1 MAQDKFEVEKYST
14 DFVPHSERYGKA
26 RNLFS
31 LWFAINMN
39 ILTIATGA
47 IAIALGLP
55 LLWAVVAAIIGHG
68 IGTVF
73 MALHSAEGP
82 LLGIPQMIQS
92 RAQFGYF
99 GSVIP
104 LILVVVMY
112 IGYFAVAGVLTGNAV
127 ARWFGWDVNVSI
139 VLMNA
144 IATIIAIYGYRL
156 LRASVTILSWISGVA
171 FLVLTVG
178 MLLRNDLGAAIGQ
191 GEFSWSAF
199 LLSITIA
206 ATWQLTYAPYAADYS
221 RYLPAT
227 TTVRSSF
234 WWTYF
239 GSASSSIWMFSFGAA
254 AAAVASNSF
263 AGGSVSFIVE
273 QAGFAP
279 WIFLLVISVGNVV
292 IMGIDIYG
300 AFMTTTTIS
309 GALRNSK
316 AVSRFGRILTMSIIS
331 AVGTVLAIAGQ
342 GDFLNNLMNF
352 IALLTVILV
361 PWTAINL
368 VDFYLVR
375 KRRYD
380 IDAIHDRTGRYR
392 GTDWRAMTAYAIGVL
407 SEIPF
412 ISTPIFTGWF
422 VDLLGGAN
430 ISWIIGLIVSA
441 GVFYYLM
448 RRYPL
453 RRGFMP
459 VPAEML
465 EQHPDENSATNTVLG

>member
-14 DFVPHSERYGKA
+14 DFVPHTERYGKA

-47 IAIALGLP
+47 ISVALGLP
-55 LLWAVVAAIIGHG
+55 LVWAVVAAIVGHALG
-68 IGTVF
+68 AIF
-73 MALHSAEGP
+73 MGLHSAQGP

-99 GSVIP
+99 GSIFP
-104 LILVVVMY
+104 LLLVVLMY

-127 ARWFGWDVNVSI
+127 ASWFGWDVNFSI
-139 VLMNA
+139 ILMNA
-144 IATIIAIYGYRL
+144 IATVIAIYGYRL
-156 LRASVTILSWISGVA
+156 LRASVTVLSWISGVA
-171 FLVLTVG
+171 FLILTVG
-178 MLLRNDLGAAIGQ
+178 MLARNDLGPALGQ
-191 GEFSWSAF
+191 GEFSWGIF
-199 LLSITIA
+199 LLSVTIA

-234 WWTYF
+234 WWAYL
-239 GSASSSIWMFSFGAA
+239 GSATSSIWMFSFGAA
-254 AAAVASNSF
+254 AAAVAADSF
-263 AGGSVSFIVE
+263 AGGSVTFVVE

-279 WIFLLVISVGNVV
+279 WIFLLVISIGNVV

-309 GALRNSK
+309 CAIKNSRT
-316 AVSRFGRILTMSIIS
+316 VSRFGRILTMSTIAAI
-331 AVGTVLAIAGQ
+331 GTLLAIVGR

-375 KRRYD
+375 KGRYELN
-380 IDAIHDRTGRYR
+380 AIYDRTGRYR
-392 GTDWRAMTAYAIGVL
+392 GADWRAMTAYAIGVA

-412 ISTPIFTGWF
+412 MSTPVFTGWL
-422 VDLLGGAN
+422 VDPLGGAN
-430 ISWIIGLIVSA
+430 ISWVV
-441 GVFYYLM
+441 GVLFSGASFFYLM
-448 RRYPL
+448 RRYPR
-453 RRGFMP
+453 RRGFLP
-459 VPAEML
+459 VP
-465 EQHPDENSATNTVLG
+465 DSAVDAPLATAPAHGHVTG